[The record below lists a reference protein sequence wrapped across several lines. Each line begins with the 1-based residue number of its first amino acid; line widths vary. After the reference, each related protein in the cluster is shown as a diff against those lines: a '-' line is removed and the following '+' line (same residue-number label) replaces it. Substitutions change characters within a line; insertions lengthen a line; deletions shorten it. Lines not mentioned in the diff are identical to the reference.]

1 MHKMN
6 VFAEFMMRVRRKARR
21 VPLLLIFMTLTSYFQ
36 AGQSVW
42 SLGIPNQASFLGSI
56 QHYCYAMGLNEEQ
69 AELCLEN
76 RELIVGVR
84 YGARLAEKQCEY
96 QFQYRRWNC
105 SIPERDRNSL
115 FHRITGTGT
124 RESAFTYAISTAGV
138 AYYIA
143 RQCAIDGDLKSC
155 GCSRERRPK
164 EVDKMAKEEEGV
176 QFDWGG
182 CGDNIQFGTSY
193 AKQFM
198 NAGEGGGQEHRDMRD
213 QERARMNKHN
223 NEVGVQVIKGS
234 SEITCKCHGVSQS
247 CALRTC
253 WRELVDFSEIGKK
266 LQQKYDSASRVRYDR
281 RTGKFIRIK
290 KTKEAGLSRRG
301 GKRRSSRIPTYRSL
315 VFIDS
320 SPNYCVR
327 SRRHQTVGTKGRECK
342 INSDGGDSCTDLCC
356 GRGYQ
361 PAEVVTKEKCQ
372 CKFYW
377 CCTVKCKQCL
387 KRTTKYY
394 CL

>member
-1 MHKMN
+1 
-6 VFAEFMMRVRRKARR
+6 MMRVRRKARR

-42 SLGIPNQASFLGSI
+42 SLGISNQASFLGSI
-56 QHYCYAMGLNEEQ
+56 QHYCYAMGLNDEQ

-84 YGARLAEKQCEY
+84 YGARLAQKQCEY

-164 EVDKMAKEEEGV
+164 EVDKMAKEDEGV

-193 AKQFM
+193 AKQFL

-223 NEVGVQVIKGS
+223 NEVGVQVVRDTSKIV
-234 SEITCKCHGVSQS
+234 CKCHGITGS
-247 CALRTC
+247 CNFKTCLRLLA
-253 WRELVDFSEIGKK
+253 EFVEIGNT
-266 LQQKYDSASRVRYDR
+266 LHEKYDTAVHVKLERKNAKNQLFIKRNKEDQR
-281 RTGKFIRIK
+281 RDSWNKRSFQKRP
-290 KTKEAGLSRRG
+290 TKD
-301 GKRRSSRIPTYRSL
+301 TL
-315 VFIDS
+315 VFLKV
-320 SPNYCVR
+320 SPNYCR
-327 SRRHQTVGTKGRECK
+327 GNKDFPGTTGRFCS
-342 INSDGGDSCTDLCC
+342 IDSYGVDSCDELCC
-356 GRGYQ
+356 KRGSV
-361 PAEVVTKEKCQ
+361 EVLLRTDKRCK
-372 CKFYW
+372 CKFHW
-377 CCTVKCKQCL
+377 CCEIRCKTCSVEE
-387 KRTTKYY
+387 TKHR
-394 CL
+394 CR